1 MENINITPIIE
12 AIIAL
17 VSIVVTT
24 VLIPFIKTKMTANQF
39 SYLEG
44 IIKTA
49 VYAAEVLFNG
59 DGRGAEKREYVT
71 SYVEKICEQHKITF
85 DANAVRQMIEKS
97 WLELTQGVAKNEDT
111 NEEI

>member
-39 SYLEG
+39 SYLEEV
-44 IIKTA
+44 IKVA
-49 VYAAEVLFNG
+49 VSAAEVLFNG
-59 DGRGAEKREYVT
+59 DGRGEEKE
-71 SYVEKICEQHKITF
+71 SMLKI
-85 DANAVRQMIEKS
+85 M
-97 WLELTQGVAKNEDT
+97 
-111 NEEI
+111 

>member
-24 VLIPFIKTKMTANQF
+24 FLIPYIKTKMTANQF
-39 SYLEG
+39 SYLGEV
-44 IIKTA
+44 IKVA
-49 VYAAEVLFNG
+49 VSAAEVLFNG
-59 DGRGAEKREYVT
+59 DGRGTEKREYVT
-71 SYVEKICEQHKITF
+71 NYVKKICEKHKITF

-97 WLELTQGVAKNEDT
+97 WLELTQEVAKNEDI
-111 NEEI
+111 NEEV

>member
-12 AIIAL
+12 AVIAL
-17 VSIVVTT
+17 VGIVITSF
-24 VLIPFIKTKMTANQF
+24 LIPFIKSKMTTNQF

-44 IIKTA
+44 IVKTA
-49 VYAAEVLFNG
+49 VYAAEVLFDG
-59 DGRGAEKREYVT
+59 DGRGAEKREYVI

-97 WLELTQGVAKNEDT
+97 WLELTQEVAKNEDT

>member
-39 SYLEG
+39 SYLEEV
-44 IIKTA
+44 IKVA
-49 VYAAEVLFNG
+49 VSAAEVLFNG
-59 DGRGAEKREYVT
+59 DGRGAEKREYVLN
-71 SYVEKICEQHKITF
+71 YVEEICAEKHITF
-85 DANAVRQMIEKS
+85 DTDEIRQMLETA
-97 WLELTQGVAKNEDT
+97 WLNLTTETKG
-111 NEEI
+111 